1 MDRLYVLSHTA
12 WLQVDTKRAV
22 QLTIPR
28 IFRSLYT
35 LTVQA
40 AKWELAKWKDG
51 NLRPKTRRY
60 SFPTC
65 IRFAVAFT
73 AALAVGRSMDVST
86 ALAAARLC
94 HRARFSCHVKIKC
107 NWHQDLNRILEIWHV
122 TFQIIDLEEF
132 LISSSKVDTLIP
144 LLMTKYKSH
153 GQWSDLGEKFASVPV
168 LMWSLGVSVT
178 TEMPRG
184 DDHQALR

>member
-1 MDRLYVLSHTA
+1 M
-12 WLQVDTKRAV
+12 DTKRAV

-35 LTVQA
+35 LMFKLRNESLRNERMEFAPKNLHQVTLTFQLLPA
-40 AKWELAKWKDG
+40 AG
-51 NLRPKTRRY
+51 II
-60 SFPTC
+60 PTC

-107 NWHQDLNRILEIWHV
+107 NWHQYISIESWKFDMGLSKLLNLVQSFW
-122 TFQIIDLEEF
+122 FQA
-132 LISSSKVDTLIP
+132 T
-144 LLMTKYKSH
+144 H
-153 GQWSDLGEKFASVPV
+153 GRHTYPS
-168 LMWSLGVSVT
+168 T
-178 TEMPRG
+178 
-184 DDHQALR
+184 